1 MEFRNIKFIG
11 TMVLFLLVLAPCSSQ
26 TFREWFSQKKTAKEY
41 LAKQVV
47 GLQLYIGY
55 AKEGYETLR
64 WGWNTVHQLREGE
77 FRLHGDSFRGL
88 ARISPAVSK
97 YERIPQFID
106 LQLRLVKNI
115 KTSRKLFAAHAQI
128 KRSERIYLDKV
139 FDRSLSVASDLLEE
153 MMSVAME
160 PGLKLNEANRLAI
173 IDDVYLRLQEL
184 NGFVRAFN
192 RENYQLLRHRAWEG
206 RDTKTIQSLYQLHT
220 P

>member
-1 MEFRNIKFIG
+1 MKRIS
-11 TMVLFLLVLAPCSSQ
+11 LLLLLLMAMLDVHGQ

-64 WGWNTVHQLREGE
+64 WGWNTVHQLKDGE
-77 FRLHGDSFRGL
+77 FRLHGDFFRGL
-88 ARISPAVSK
+88 ARVSPEVAK

-106 LQLRLVKNI
+106 LQIRLVKNI
-115 KTSRKLFAAHAQI
+115 KTSRKLFAAHEGI
-128 KRSERIYLDKV
+128 KNDERLYLDKV
-139 FDRSLSVASDLLEE
+139 FEHALSIASDLLEE
-153 MMSVAME
+153 LMSVALQ
-160 PGLKLNEANRLAI
+160 PGLKLDEAERLAI

-184 NGFVRAFN
+184 NGFIRAFN
-192 RENYQLLRHRAWEG
+192 QENYQLLRHRAWEA
-206 RDTKTIQSLYQLHT
+206 RDTKTIQSLYKLHT